1 MSSNTPMP
9 STTVAAA
16 EHPPQHAAPIVNT
29 AHDDLFPSNA
39 TAMDSNLNYIENTT
53 SSSSRQRS
61 ILESIY
67 TTEHTTHT
75 LTSSWRMKA
84 LVLLCMLSLPVG
96 CHYLEATMG
105 TLKTVLKH
113 SMQINNT
120 QFSILLSSVTLVNT
134 VLPLLAGV
142 FIDDISSL
150 GSIRATTIV
159 SCIIFIGSL
168 LVSIGGSLNSYPCM
182 MTGQIIYGLG
192 GGMIVTMQ
200 EGILSRWFRDKELA
214 VVIGIMLCV
223 ARLTKWAAKMVAYPI
238 LNATGDHSWP
248 IHVATLF
255 CASGFFINMV
265 YWIVMWRKGLA
276 TIWGKEI
283 VRYEGSYK
291 NEFNA
296 QQCKDKDQ
304 DEKKAHHH
312 NEQISADDLSSQ
324 HPQSQ
329 HTAHKSSSFK
339 WSYSILLYIPS
350 TFWMIPW
357 IQLTMSSVLSSF
369 DDVATEYVEFR
380 YNTTSVMA
388 GYQSSLTQVVPIV
401 VAPVMGIVV
410 HRYGRRITSLFF
422 ATLILITSMILL
434 AYTWV
439 TPAVGMIIFSFA
451 LALGPVSVLSS
462 TSLLL
467 PHELAG
473 TGMGLHKCA
482 NNIGTT
488 IVSVLVG
495 YVQDLT
501 YHDGDPHDD
510 ITDLQSEYDGVMILY
525 VSMAGLSTLVV
536 CIFWLMDRN
545 MLSGWLQ
552 ANKKER
558 ERRLELVQTKEEDE
572 KTLYLHAAQDQLEQV
587 NREKMNALNMIGS
600 RLRDSK
606 TYWFLGVFC
615 FWLFVSWIVFFTF
628 ALMPVYQS
636 YM

>member
-1 MSSNTPMP
+1 MPGTTFTRSAPTATTATVAGNASSSSNKLP
-9 STTVAAA
+9 V
-16 EHPPQHAAPIVNT
+16 VY
-29 AHDDLFPSNA
+29 DDLFPSSIALDSSIHCLDNSNIARSA
-39 TAMDSNLNYIENTT
+39 T
-53 SSSSRQRS
+53 RQRS
-61 ILESIY
+61 ILESLY
-67 TTEHTTHT
+67 TQGNRTNT

-96 CHYLEATMG
+96 CHYLEATVG
-105 TLKTVLKH
+105 TLKTVLKR

-150 GSIRATTIV
+150 GSIRATAIV
-159 SCIIFIGSL
+159 SCTICIGSL
-168 LVSIGGSLNSYPCM
+168 LVSIGSSLNSYPCM

-214 VVIGIMLCV
+214 VVVGILLCI

-238 LNATGDHSWP
+238 LNATDDHSWP
-248 IHVATLF
+248 IHVATIL
-255 CASGFFINMV
+255 CAAGFLINML
-265 YWIVMWRKGLA
+265 YWFVMWRKGLA
-276 TIWGKEI
+276 TVWGKET
-283 VRYEGSYK
+283 VPFEGSYR
-291 NEFNA
+291 NEFSQ
-296 QQCKDKDQ
+296 QQCSKVSH
-304 DEKKAHHH
+304 EKKENAMSD
-312 NEQISADDLSSQ
+312 QQQLQ
-324 HPQSQ
+324 QLQ
-329 HTAHKSSSFK
+329 RKRSFK
-339 WSYSILLYIPS
+339 WSSSILLYIPS
-350 TFWMIPW
+350 TFWMVPW

-369 DDVATEYVEFR
+369 DDVATQPINSEYVEFR

-401 VAPVMGIVV
+401 AAPLMGIVV
-410 HRYGRRITSLFF
+410 HRYGRRITSLLF
-422 ATLILITSMILL
+422 ATLVLIVSMILL

-439 TPAVGMIIFSFA
+439 TPAIGMIIFSLA

-501 YHDGDPHDD
+501 YHDGNPHDD
-510 ITDLQSEYDGVMILY
+510 VSDLQKEYDGVMVLY
-525 VSMAGLSTLVV
+525 LSMAGLSMLVV
-536 CIFWLMDRN
+536 CIFWLLDRKI
-545 MLSGWLQ
+545 LSGWLQ
-552 ANKKER
+552 ADKQER
-558 ERRLELVQTKEEDE
+558 ERRLKLVQTKEEDE
-572 KTLYLHAAQDQLEQV
+572 KTLYLHATQGQLEQIS
-587 NREKMNALNMIGS
+587 REKTAALAMIGS
-600 RLRDSK
+600 RLRESK
-606 TYWFLGVFC
+606 TWLFVGFFG
-615 FWLFVSWIVFFTF
+615 FWLIVSWIVFFTF

>member
-1 MSSNTPMP
+1 MR
-9 STTVAAA
+9 STTVAGD
-16 EHPPQHAAPIVNT
+16 PQHPTAAVNT

-39 TAMDSNLNYIENTT
+39 MDLNLNYIENTT
-53 SSSSRQRS
+53 SSSTRQRS

-67 TTEHTTHT
+67 TTESTTHV

-214 VVIGIMLCV
+214 VIIGIMLCV

-248 IHVATLF
+248 IHVATIF

-265 YWIVMWRKGLA
+265 YWIVMWRKGLS

-296 QQCKDKDQ
+296 QQCKDE
-304 DEKKAHHH
+304 DEKKVYHH
-312 NEQISADDLSSQ
+312 NEQISNDDLSSHQ
-324 HPQSQ
+324 QQ
-329 HTAHKSSSFK
+329 QQTTQKSRSFK

-501 YHDGDPHDD
+501 YHDGNPHDD
-510 ITDLQSEYDGVMILY
+510 ISDLQKEYDGVMILY
-525 VSMAGLSTLVV
+525 LSMAGLSTLVV
-536 CIFWLMDRN
+536 CVFWLMDRK

-558 ERRLELVQTKEEDE
+558 DRRLELI
-572 KTLYLHAAQDQLEQV
+572 
-587 NREKMNALNMIGS
+587 N
-600 RLRDSK
+600 
-606 TYWFLGVFC
+606 
-615 FWLFVSWIVFFTF
+615 
-628 ALMPVYQS
+628 
-636 YM
+636 